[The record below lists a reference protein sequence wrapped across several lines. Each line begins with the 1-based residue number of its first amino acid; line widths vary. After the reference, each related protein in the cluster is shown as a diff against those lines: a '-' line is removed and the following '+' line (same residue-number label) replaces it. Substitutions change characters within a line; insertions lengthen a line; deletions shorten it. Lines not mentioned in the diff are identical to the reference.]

1 MYTILCVS
9 FVLLLDFVF
18 STQLWRETGFS
29 QVWFWWEADLLA
41 QSFQDPGS
49 RLAACCCLS
58 VLLPDALCTE
68 HPSAEMRVQR
78 PACLPTAV

>member
-1 MYTILCVS
+1 MCRCFV
-9 FVLLLDFVF
+9 FVLDFAF

-29 QVWFWWEADLLA
+29 

-49 RLAACCCLS
+49 RLAACCCLA
-58 VLLPDALCTE
+58 VLLPDALCAE
-68 HPSAEMRVQR
+68 HPSEGMRIQL